1 MNKFSEMETFTNV
14 FQPGFEEVYQKD
26 FRLKGLW
33 NGKYFKNAHP
43 IILELGC
50 GKGEYAVGLARAY
63 PQCNFIGVDIKGAR
77 IWTGAKMAVGEDIKN
92 VAFVRS
98 RIEFIESFFG
108 KDEID
113 EIWITFPGPQLK
125 KRRNKKRLTGSR
137 FLTMY
142 RNFLKKDGLVHLKTD
157 NEVMFSYTWELVKI
171 NNFEL
176 ISATNDLYESDF
188 TGPARDI
195 QTFYEKQFLVEGL
208 NIHYLQFRINHD
220 DPIREPDTE

>member
-1 MNKFSEMETFTNV
+1 MKTFNNV
-14 FQPGFEEVYQKD
+14 FQPGFDEVFQKD

-33 NGKYFKNAHP
+33 NKLYFKNTNP

-50 GKGEYAVGLARAY
+50 GKGEYTIGLARAY
-63 PQCNFIGVDIKGAR
+63 PQYNFIGVDVKGAR
-77 IWTGAKMAVGEDIKN
+77 IWTGAKVALREGISN
-92 VAFVRS
+92 VAFIRS

-113 EIWITFPGPQLK
+113 EIWITFPDPQLK

-137 FLTMY
+137 FLSMY
-142 RNFLKKDGLVHLKTD
+142 RNFLKKTGQLHLKTD
-157 NEVMFSYTWELVKI
+157 NEVMFSYTWELIKL

-176 ISATNDLYESDF
+176 ISGTNDLYESDF

-195 QTFYEKQFLVEGL
+195 QTFYEKQFLEEGL
-208 NIHYLQFRINHD
+208 KIHYLQFRINHD
-220 DPIREPDTE
+220 EPIQEPETE

>member
-1 MNKFSEMETFTNV
+1 MKTFTNV
-14 FQPGFEEVYQKD
+14 FQPGFDEVFQKD
-26 FRLKGLW
+26 FRHKGLW
-33 NGKYFKNAHP
+33 NEKYFKNANP
-43 IILELGC
+43 VILELGC
-50 GKGEYAVGLARAY
+50 GKGEYTIGLARAH

-77 IWTGAKMAVGEDIKN
+77 IWTGAKTALEKNINN
-92 VAFVRS
+92 VAFVRT

-113 EIWITFPGPQLK
+113 EIWITFPDPQLK

-142 RNFLKKDGLVHLKTD
+142 RNFLKRDGLMHLKTD
-157 NEVMFSYTWELVKI
+157 NKVMFSYTWELVKI

-176 ISATNDLYESDF
+176 VCGTNDLYGSDF

-195 QTFYEKQFLVEGL
+195 QTFYEKQFLEEDL
-208 NIHYLQFRINHD
+208 KIHYLQFRINHYGPIQ
-220 DPIREPDTE
+220 DPETE